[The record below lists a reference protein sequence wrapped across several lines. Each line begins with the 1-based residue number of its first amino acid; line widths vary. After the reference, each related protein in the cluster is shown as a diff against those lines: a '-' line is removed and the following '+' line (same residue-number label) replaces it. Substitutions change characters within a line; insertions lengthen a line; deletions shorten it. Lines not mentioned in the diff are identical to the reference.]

1 MFFFEQFFFFCIL
14 DLISFAN
21 LSEEWFESYLLS
33 EKSIRIIWESLIQ
46 SISVRDM
53 KLNRCLACNQYT
65 HITNNESNRV
75 LINKDLL
82 VGDRTKK

>member
-1 MFFFEQFFFFCIL
+1 V
-14 DLISFAN
+14 DLIPFAN
-21 LSEEWFESYLLS
+21 LSEEWFECHLLT
-33 EKSIRIIWESLIQ
+33 EKSIHVVWQSFIQ

-53 KLNRCLACNQYT
+53 KLNRCLVCNQYT